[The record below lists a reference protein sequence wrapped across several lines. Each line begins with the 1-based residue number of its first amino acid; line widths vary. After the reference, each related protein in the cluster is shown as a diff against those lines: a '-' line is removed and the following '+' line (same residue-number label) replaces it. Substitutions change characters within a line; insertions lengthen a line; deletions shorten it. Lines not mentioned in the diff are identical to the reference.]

1 MGADQPFNSD
11 GSPETMTTESKDGY
25 YRSTLAVPL
34 ENKPKLEELI
44 KQLKL
49 ASMADLLN
57 MLVESVDTTT
67 RHLEF
72 VAQHYMVAKA
82 ERRADAARL
91 RETTRLREKLAE
103 LEKK

>member
-1 MGADQPFNSD
+1 
-11 GSPETMTTESKDGY
+11 MTTEAKDGY
-25 YRSTLAVPL
+25 YRSTLAVPV
-34 ENKPKLEELI
+34 ENKPKLEVLI

-49 ASMADLLN
+49 GSMADLLN

-67 RHLEF
+67 TRLEF

-82 ERRADAARL
+82 ERRVDAARL
-91 RETTRLREKLAE
+91 RETARLREKLAQ